1 MKTMIDFPLEM
12 EKIEFS
18 QNELADM
25 SNPLFF
31 RPYLKVNEKD
41 ILLHIKNVASYR
53 ITNGNQL
60 QIHVQKEV
68 DMDTVNL
75 YLNGSV
81 LGAVLHQRGCLPFH
95 GSTFDYQGKVV
106 MICGHS
112 GVGKSSVTMAF
123 CQNKARFICDD
134 ITPVLITPD
143 QTCIVPVRN
152 RVKLWDDSLKQL
164 DIDPRPLDKIRP
176 VLNKYYL
183 PIEQHE
189 TDNKKLDQ
197 IIVLN
202 IHTKDCFE
210 KEELVGLG
218 KFNLLRKQIYRRLYL
233 NGMPE
238 TKEMYFNQL
247 LQLADRVRI
256 TKVIRP
262 TKCNIYKAM
271 RFIEK
276 EVLQ

>member
-1 MKTMIDFPLEM
+1 
-12 EKIEFS
+12 
-18 QNELADM
+18 
-25 SNPLFF
+25 
-31 RPYLKVNEKD
+31 
-41 ILLHIKNVASYR
+41 
-53 ITNGNQL
+53 
-60 QIHVQKEV
+60 
-68 DMDTVNL
+68 
-75 YLNGSV
+75 
-81 LGAVLHQRGCLPFH
+81 
-95 GSTFDYQGKVV
+95 
-106 MICGHS
+106 
-112 GVGKSSVTMAF
+112 
-123 CQNKARFICDD
+123 
-134 ITPVLITPD
+134 
-143 QTCIVPVRN
+143 
-152 RVKLWDDSLKQL
+152 L